1 MPLWSVNRHRQSSS
15 RSNDSLRF
23 RHRPYAFDTS
33 IVVPLRSSSCLS
45 PDLVLARPFP
55 SVLTTMAFDHSRRRW
70 FGTCPCRPVPRGLP
84 SSVKQLRTTQPFGLS
99 RSWRTVVGIADQ
111 LASALLQFAV
121 EVFKKEVGEQRRN
134 RRALGNAPPQG
145 AHMRSIPEAGLDPE
159 PQHSHDGG
167 IRPPFRQTLQKQ
179 IVVHIRKKAF
189 NISIH
194 DEGEAK

>member
-1 MPLWSVNRHRQSSS
+1 MPLWSVNRRRQSSS

-84 SSVKQLRTTQPFGLS
+84 SSVKQLHATRPFGLS
-99 RSWRTVVGIADQ
+99 RSWRTVIGVVNDVC
-111 LASALLQFAV
+111 SKTLLV
-121 EVFKKEVGEQRRN
+121 PE
-134 RRALGNAPPQG
+134 LLPPQHESTHVQV
-145 AHMRSIPEAGLDPE
+145 A
-159 PQHSHDGG
+159 
-167 IRPPFRQTLQKQ
+167 
-179 IVVHIRKKAF
+179 
-189 NISIH
+189 
-194 DEGEAK
+194 